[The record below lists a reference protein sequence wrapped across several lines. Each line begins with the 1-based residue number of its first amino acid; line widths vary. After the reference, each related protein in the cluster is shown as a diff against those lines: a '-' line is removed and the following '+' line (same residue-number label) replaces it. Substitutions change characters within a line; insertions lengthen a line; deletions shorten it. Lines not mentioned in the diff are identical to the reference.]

1 MQPGRSIKIYPAIGG
16 ERYILSK
23 QLLLLLVGTLWQI
36 GELAVNADDTIR
48 QPLMSVV
55 PSASEQRAKWL
66 VQIWYTVPPKR
77 HLGVSSHATGR
88 DTTLKHINELL
99 PVQKLL
105 LSDVAP
111 GTVRF
116 EPPLDRVEEA

>member
-1 MQPGRSIKIYPAIGG
+1 M
-16 ERYILSK
+16 
-23 QLLLLLVGTLWQI
+23 LVGTLWQI

-77 HLGVSSHATGR
+77 HLGVSSHAAGR

-99 PVQKLL
+99 PVHKLL
-105 LSDVAP
+105 VLSDVAL